1 MLEKFITIFN
11 ESAAP
16 DGSVIV
22 NQLFPNL
29 WVFIAHI
36 VATLIII
43 GAIIWFAWKPTKE
56 FLKKRK
62 DVIEKNVVESK
73 EARIEANKNLEISKQ
88 ELLDS
93 KQTAREII
101 NNATLEADELRKDIE
116 KKAKNRAA
124 FIEKEATEN
133 IKKQENELNKKI
145 NSQVFDLAFDTA
157 EVLLGKKINKTE
169 NKDLVDSIIKDLEST
184 KLKEE

>member
-22 NQLFPNL
+22 NQLFPNV

-36 VATLIII
+36 VATLIIL
-43 GAIIWFAWKPTKE
+43 GAVIWFGWKPTKE
-56 FLKKRK
+56 FLRKRK

-88 ELLDS
+88 ELLNS

-145 NSQVFDLAFDTA
+145 NSQVFDLALDTA

-184 KLKEE
+184 KLREE